1 MPAKRKVN
9 GQRTA
14 MPGCRRV
21 ILDSLLAAKT
31 ALTASEV
38 KTAIHSKDSNATRTR
53 LNELC
58 RMGLAVKVGLKVD
71 PTSRKRVASWKAVAP
86 GEVKLVALPPTRRSQ
101 LAKAIA
107 ERNEAISGGLQL
119 LSERDA
125 LVNAFEQVAKAH
137 PELADE
143 LLSHIPA

>member
-1 MPAKRKVN
+1 
-9 GQRTA
+9 
-14 MPGCRRV
+14 
-21 ILDSLLAAKT
+21 
-31 ALTASEV
+31 
-38 KTAIHSKDSNATRTR
+38 
-53 LNELC
+53 
-58 RMGLAVKVGLKVD
+58 MGLAVKVGLKVD